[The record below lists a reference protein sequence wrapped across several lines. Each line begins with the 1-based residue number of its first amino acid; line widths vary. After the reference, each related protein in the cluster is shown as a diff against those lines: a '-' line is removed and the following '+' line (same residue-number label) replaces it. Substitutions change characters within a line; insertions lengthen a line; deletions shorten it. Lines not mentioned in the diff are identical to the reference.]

1 MSNTLKTYFVSRKR
15 DFSNKKK
22 MTEMSERKLK
32 KSSLIITE
40 QDDADTLFG
49 RY

>member
-22 MTEMSERKLK
+22 NDGDERKK
-32 KSSLIITE
+32 AKEIIL
-40 QDDADTLFG
+40 D
-49 RY
+49 YH